1 MFDADTFLSLE
12 QVLQSGGAEGSAML
26 LITDGAENE
35 PPFISQVLPL
45 LLQKKIMLY
54 ALAVT
59 TDAEDSLDKAA
70 RDTGGRAFTTA
81 GSEDVVTCIADVI
94 ASAAIEQLEEG
105 TRPVTIEIVNR
116 KKSELIEQEDG
127 KTFMPSVTFCHDYSE
142 RTLSLSVFS
151 LKNEDL
157 EIA

>member
-105 TRPVTIEIVNR
+105 TRPVMVSKATI
-116 KKSELIEQEDG
+116 
-127 KTFMPSVTFCHDYSE
+127 
-142 RTLSLSVFS
+142 RTSHVAE
-151 LKNEDL
+151 K
-157 EIA
+157 